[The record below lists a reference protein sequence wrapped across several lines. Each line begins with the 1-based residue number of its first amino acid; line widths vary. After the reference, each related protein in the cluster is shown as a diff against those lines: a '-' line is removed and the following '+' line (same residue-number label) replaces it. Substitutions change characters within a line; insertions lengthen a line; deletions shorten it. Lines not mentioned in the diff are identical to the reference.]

1 MYKVLNHIVK
11 FLIVAAGSLSVTS
24 PFAWAAL
31 DRTFIGTNG
40 QHARPFYNFAHNPNA
55 LEEIGQALDKGANA
69 LEPDVMRFSD
79 TAYAIGHESDSC
91 NSLTNC
97 YAGTSGLFMYHDY
110 IHITTRIPLTVEKW
124 LDEAHIQVKAGKNLA
139 LIAFDIKS
147 QAASYLS
154 GDLNKAKLI
163 QTAVND
169 HLNYDG
175 VNVNIIYSVGTIADS
190 KEFFKY
196 LCLKGNEGVMV
207 DSENGTETVIDSLLT
222 SIDNANTN
230 CQILVPYNFGFS
242 NGSLGASIGLAPRVL
257 QSIDLASWLRA
268 TSPENFAIPYAFPIS
283 TNVLSKEYIYA
294 GVDGLIPDAD
304 KLLQVFS
311 STLLH
316 ISGLNDLVVSHPDV
330 YPATAGD
337 NPFKSVK
344 HAYGLSIPTLDNGT
358 DAKLTFTLTGVNG
371 SASVTI
377 DSSYGPVCASTDSSC
392 TGRME
397 AGHTDYVTIQSKDLG
412 QITSM
417 KLSSDGSGY
426 RQEWAPGKIKIS
438 SDSYQVKNCEI
449 DFTGTT
455 TDNYYDDVSY
465 GLAMTEYGI
474 KYAAYQIAL
483 GLWKACDAVDALGVC
498 GSRPTA
504 PAEPLHSSYHINN
517 EPTRLLSAAQW
528 NACHDSIAPHANPVQ
543 SPPANSAGWNNSDV
557 GVTWNWVDN
566 VGGSGIDPAN
576 CTLNSMSSG
585 EGSAVVVNA
594 TCKDKA
600 GNLGTATRTV
610 KVDKTPP
617 HANPVQS
624 PPANSAGW
632 NNSDVGVTWNWVDN
646 VGGSGI
652 DPANCTLNSMSSGE
666 GSAVVLIA
674 TCKDKVGNQGVA
686 ARTVKVD
693 KTLPTIIGMPDRPA
707 NIYGWY
713 KDPVAIS
720 FICSD
725 SLSGMA
731 MCSQS
736 SILSSES
743 ANLSLS
749 GEALDIAGNSNHTT
763 VSSIKIDRTLPTV
776 TYTGNVGNYT
786 VDQTIN
792 IACLTADNLSGIA
805 PSGALAGSCIAIT
818 GPAYSFALGNNNF
831 SDTTTDRAGNTGSGS
846 TSFYLRVTY
855 DSLANLTGQF
865 LTGTQLANAF
875 IVKLINA
882 KDSVVR
888 RNFNAATG
896 QLNAYIQQVKAQTKK
911 DNNDDKA
918 LTQTQADIL
927 IRLAQALLAQ
937 MGVGI

>member
-576 CTLNSMSSG
+576 CTLS
-585 EGSAVVVNA
+585 
-594 TCKDKA
+594 
-600 GNLGTATRTV
+600 
-610 KVDKTPP
+610 
-617 HANPVQS
+617 
-624 PPANSAGW
+624 
-632 NNSDVGVTWNWVDN
+632 
-646 VGGSGI
+646 
-652 DPANCTLNSMSSGE
+652 SMSSGE